1 MNCIAID
8 DEPFALEVIR
18 AHAAKVPFLQLQA
31 TFRNPIQ
38 ALDFLQKNL
47 VDLIFLDIQMPD
59 ITGLNFLQ
67 TLTIKPMV
75 IFTTAY
81 ADYAVESYNFNAI
94 DYLLKP
100 IELPRFLAAVNKA
113 QELFSLKNK
122 PAILPVTKNT
132 EKPDFIL
139 IKSGSLIHKI
149 PLSEILFLQSDGNY
163 MHLHLVNNKK
173 ILARMTI
180 AEALDLLPP
189 DDFIRVHKSYIISF
203 SHIIW
208 IDTHQLKI
216 EQHLVPISKTYR
228 EALLQKQI
236 GH

>member
-1 MNCIAID
+1 MICIAID

-18 AHAAKVPFLQLQA
+18 VHAAKVPFLQLQA
-31 TFRNPIQ
+31 TFRNAIQ
-38 ALDFLQKNL
+38 ALDYLQNNA

-59 ITGLNFLQ
+59 LTGLHFLQ
-67 TLTIKPMV
+67 TLTTKPMV

-81 ADYAVESYNFNAI
+81 SEYALESYDFNAI

-100 IELPRFLAAVNKA
+100 IEFPRFLTAVNKA
-113 QELFSLKNK
+113 QELFSLKNR
-122 PAILPVTKNT
+122 PDILPLTKNT

-139 IKSGSLIHKI
+139 VKSGSLIHKV
-149 PLSEILFLQSDGNY
+149 PLSEILLLQSDGNY
-163 MHLHLVNNKK
+163 IHFYLAGNRK

-180 AEALDLLPP
+180 AEALDLLPSE
-189 DDFIRVHKSYIISF
+189 DFIRVHKSYIIAF
-203 SHIIW
+203 LHIIW

-216 EQHLVPISKTYR
+216 EQHLIPISKTYR
-228 EALLQKQI
+228 ETLLQKQI